1 MGVRRMGRL
10 GKVAFLLALFVL
22 LGALQGTRAQYDED
36 DYGYE
41 DYDESDYDYDE
52 SVGESGWRLIW
63 ETVDGEG
70 EVEETLSKFGVLT
83 SPNYPEDYPSS
94 HDSEQEIR
102 VAE

>member
-1 MGVRRMGRL
+1 MLTELFCSNQWRRDCKHVLENTRDQALCIRLALALAASVRRMGRL

-52 SVGESGWRLIW
+52 VFL
-63 ETVDGEG
+63 
-70 EVEETLSKFGVLT
+70 F
-83 SPNYPEDYPSS
+83 
-94 HDSEQEIR
+94 
-102 VAE
+102 